1 MAELSD
7 VRLQRYLDDD
17 LDDDFDFSALGDN
30 GFGGFQYSR
39 AFNPVGQGGL
49 FGSVLKLG
57 KGLLGKARGILKGGS
72 SKASRAAKALQKAAA
87 TPTGRKVVSAG
98 KQVITAAAGGG
109 AVALLPTPGAQVV
122 NIPASSSGGG
132 ARGSSIMV
140 DGNGVAW
147 RRAGRPVLWSGDL
160 AAVKRVHK
168 AAARARRAS
177 GPRRSVRRRA

>member
-7 VRLQRYLDDD
+7 VRLQRFLDNED
-17 LDDDFDFSALGDN
+17 LDEFDFSTLGDN

-39 AFNPVGQGGL
+39 AFSPVGQGGL
-49 FGSVLKLG
+49 FGSVLKFG
-57 KGLLGKARGILKGGS
+57 KGLLGKAKGILKGSG

-87 TPTGRKVVSAG
+87 TPTGQKVVSAG
-98 KQVITAAAGGG
+98 KQVVTAAAGGG
-109 AVALLPTPGAQVV
+109 AVALLPTPGGSAQVV
-122 NIPASSSGGG
+122 NIPAPSGGTRG
-132 ARGSSIMV
+132 ASIMV
-140 DGNGVAW
+140 DANGVAW

-160 AAVKRVHK
+160 AAVKRVNK